1 MPRTRAQTRRAGDEE
16 YWRDVEENGFDLDL
30 SHPQLDAQIE
40 LLNSNFVSTDQWRLF
55 FNDYFRWIVSDIN
68 DALRVARMSNYE
80 TLENT
85 NFIDGGFDNS
95 FYPNEAL
102 DIGEQQRLINQATF
116 LYDEFFTQMQD
127 SINQNLRVSGIV
139 RDSLTHIFRNLSEYV
154 DTNDEDTSLAHYS
167 ESMVILDLLVN
178 QRLFY
183 LYMTGDPSGRTRR
196 VVNTHPT
203 YYIGI
208 WIRKG
213 PIWGVGNNDE
223 YGFDQLRS
231 FVCNFSRRII
241 NYMFYNGTTYHLG
254 NVGNVHST
262 YRGHLRGGSSNQ
274 VKNKSKYKKLFI
286 KQSVNNAV
294 GRINSLLLD
303 IVMNIQFKSKQYI
316 SFYKKTKSKSKSK
329 SKTKSKTKS
338 KSKKK

>member
-1 MPRTRAQTRRAGDEE
+1 MPRTRAQTRLTGDEE
-16 YWRDVEENGFDLDL
+16 YWRDVEENGFDLNL

-40 LLNSNFVSTDQWRLF
+40 LLDSNFVTPDQWRTF
-55 FNDYFRWIVSDIN
+55 FSDYFNWIVSDIN
-68 DALRVARMSNYE
+68 AALRVARMPDYV

-102 DIGEQQRLINQATF
+102 DIREQQRLINQATF
-116 LYDEFFTQMQD
+116 LYDEFFSQMQD
-127 SINQNLRVSGIV
+127 SINQNLKVSGIV
-139 RDSLTHIFRNLSEYV
+139 RDSLSHIFTNLMEYV
-154 DTNDEDTSLAHYS
+154 DTDDQDTSLAHYS
-167 ESMVILDLLVN
+167 ESMVILELIVN
-178 QRLFY
+178 KRLFY
-183 LYMTGDPSGRTRR
+183 LYMTDDASGRTRR

-208 WIRKG
+208 WLRKG

-241 NYMFYNGTTYHLG
+241 NFMFYNGTTYHLG
-254 NVGNVHST
+254 NIGNVHNT

-274 VKNKSKYKKLFI
+274 VKNKSAYKKLFI
-286 KQSVNNAV
+286 KQSVNNAI

-303 IVMNIQFKSKQYI
+303 IVMNIQLKSKQYI
-316 SFYKKTKSKSKSK
+316 NFYKKSKSKSK
-329 SKTKSKTKS
+329 SEGEDKN
-338 KSKKK
+338 KK